1 MSKTSTYKLYEESIK
16 DNNILIADAVSGV
29 DASVFFDAAKVSG
42 KRNEELASYLN
53 VSLKTLMRYRKTKR
67 KLDPLNSEQILKLI
81 ALYRDGEEVFGSI
94 DSFNNWLEKPSVAF
108 NNNCPSLFM
117 KTSGGIDLIR
127 EEISRI
133 AFGDFA

>member
-1 MSKTSTYKLYEESIK
+1 MTKTALYKNYENSIK
-16 DNNILIADAVSGV
+16 DDNILVADAASGV
-29 DASVFFDAAKVSG
+29 YASAFFDAAKVSG
-42 KRNEELASYLN
+42 KKNEELASYLN

-81 ALYRDGEEVFGSI
+81 ALYKNGEEVFGSI
-94 DSFNNWLEKPSVAF
+94 DSFNNWLEKPSPAF
-108 NNNCPSLFM
+108 NNNSPSAFM